1 MPIADPRTTDSDLVR
16 AVLAG
21 QADAFAAI
29 YDRYADPLYGFCVS
43 MLRNGDDAA
52 DAVQDTFVLTAQ
64 RLTQLRAPDK
74 LRAWLYAIARREAL
88 RRIKGRTR
96 VVPVPDAGVDVAA
109 LEQLPERDVNAE
121 ESARIVWEAADGLS
135 ERDRVLLELHL
146 RQGLDG
152 QALADTIGVTPGH
165 AYVLMNRLREQ
176 VDRSLGALLVAR
188 LGRDDCEPL
197 RAVLADWDGRFS
209 PVWRKRV
216 ARHVDECDVCSE
228 NRRRF
233 TSPWSMLAAG
243 AIPAVKAPTALRER
257 VLSLAANTSTPAPP
271 GAWRRPKAR
280 GGFPP
285 ALFPAERRG
294 RRIAGAAALAAIVA
308 GGGGAILHFTSDED
322 RGRAVLPIIGVPTA
336 PTSLRGATNTG
347 PLPSSTT
354 DTTSVPSTTSATVAP
369 TLPAV
374 TTSPPSALPPATAPD
389 STGPAAAAAISR
401 DCVDFNH
408 SPQVFS
414 ATVTD
419 PAGVQSV
426 IAVVTVDKTTT
437 EYPMAPT
444 GGNAWSV
451 SVTRTQLGFSPP
463 NTKVTWTV
471 RAVDGKGNTGTTFGP
486 SFSVPTQCP

>member
-1 MPIADPRTTDSDLVR
+1 MPIADPRTTDSELVL

-21 QADAFAAI
+21 EAAAFAEI
-29 YDRYADPLYGFCVS
+29 YDRYADRLYGFCVS

-52 DAVQDTFVLTAQ
+52 DAVQDTFVLAAQ
-64 RLTQLRAPDK
+64 RLAQLRAPDK

-88 RRIKGRTR
+88 RRIEARTR
-96 VVPVPDAGVDVAA
+96 VVPMPDTGADVAA
-109 LEQLPERDVNAE
+109 PEQLPERAMNAE
-121 ESARIVWEAADGLS
+121 ESARIVWEAAEGLS

-152 QALADTIGVTPGH
+152 QALADAIGVTPGH

-188 LGRDDCEPL
+188 LGSDDCEPL
-197 RAVLADWDGRFS
+197 RAVLAGWDGRFS

-257 VLSLAANTSTPAPP
+257 VLTLVSDTSTPTPP
-271 GAWRRPKAR
+271 GAWSRPKAR

-294 RRIAGAAALAAIVA
+294 RRVAAAAAVAAIVA
-308 GGGGAILHFTSDED
+308 GGGGAILHFTRDEH
-322 RGRAVLPIIGVPTA
+322 RGSGALPIVGVPTA
-336 PTSLRGATNTG
+336 PTSLGGATTTG

-354 DTTSVPSTTSATVAP
+354 VTTSAPSTTSVTVAP
-369 TLPAV
+369 TLPVV
-374 TTSPPSALPPATAPD
+374 TTSPPATLPPTTAPD
-389 STGPAAAAAISR
+389 STGPTAAAAISR

-414 ATVTD
+414 ASVTD

-426 IAVVTVDKTTT
+426 IAVVTVNNTTT
-437 EYPMAPT
+437 DYPMAPT
-444 GGNAWSV
+444 GGDAWSV

-463 NTKVTWTV
+463 NMKVTWTV
-471 RAVDGKGNTGTTFGP
+471 RAVDGKGNTSTTLGP